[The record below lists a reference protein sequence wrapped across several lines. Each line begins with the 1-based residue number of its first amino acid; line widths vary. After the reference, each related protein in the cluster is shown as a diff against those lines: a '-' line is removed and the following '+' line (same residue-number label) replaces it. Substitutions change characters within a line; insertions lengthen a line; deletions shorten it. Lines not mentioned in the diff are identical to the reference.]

1 MPKIEV
7 ELKLEEIAQA
17 LKQLTPGER
26 ETLVI
31 LLDPKL
37 KAELKSRW
45 AKARVELKSGKTL
58 SEEELFLA

>member
-45 AKARVELKSGKTL
+45 TKARVALKSGKTL

>member
-26 ETLVI
+26 ETLAI